1 MDWLVYA
8 IIGWCGTGWP
18 FRFPFGGGTGGGG
31 TDPDNPWPPNCAIC
45 GGVIGA
51 IAALVIYYV
60 VGPQFASNGFF
71 AMAAISFAAGS
82 VGNSLVGGIV
92 GMARRGSSSI

>member
-8 IIGWCGTGWP
+8 LIGWCGTGWP
-18 FRFPFGGGTGGGG
+18 RRFPGGTGGGF
-31 TDPDNPWPPNCAIC
+31 DPDNPWPPNCPMC

-51 IAALVIYYV
+51 IAALVVNYL

-71 AMAAISFAAGS
+71 AMALISFAAGS

-92 GMARRGSSSI
+92 GMARRG